1 MGMVY
6 KKEDRLEKLFEEF
19 ASLLV
24 MTKRKTMMKRIRKT
38 KKVVSPRTYYFF

>member
-19 ASLLV
+19 ATLPDQ
-24 MTKRKTMMKRIRKT
+24 
-38 KKVVSPRTYYFF
+38 KKEDKNNQSQKEDKKSSKS